1 MALEV
6 KNDSCPSTI
15 KLDAPNQNQRTH
27 ARFLKVE
34 MTNCLEKKEDRI
46 SLSLQTIG
54 MSQN

>member
-1 MALEV
+1 
-6 KNDSCPSTI
+6 
-15 KLDAPNQNQRTH
+15 
-27 ARFLKVE
+27 LKVE